1 MEANSK
7 KIEEITEEN
16 QELDALIVKLDERFE
31 KVKADWVDLSHEE
44 ANRSKSIRTQVLPS
58 ITVTRIGSEQ
68 KYLNWEYLDLF
79 KQLQGIRIK
88 VETV

>member
-7 KIEEITEEN
+7 KIEEIGDEN
-16 QELDALIVKLDERFE
+16 EELDALILKLDERFE

-44 ANRSKSIRTQVLPS
+44 ENRSKSIRTQVLPS

-88 VETV
+88 VEAV